1 MEDGVMGR
9 SGFTAIELLIVVILI
24 GVILAIGFPKMHQA
38 VDSANVRA
46 TRVDVTTF
54 TALARADAVQRG
66 CRGVIHFVSGATS
79 RVWVTACPRYNV
91 GVGTVDTVASIDNVQ
106 NRYGVSLT
114 STSDSVQFDPRGLR
128 TDNNTT
134 IVRFTGNVSSTTD
147 SVTINPVGKVVR

>member
-1 MEDGVMGR
+1 MGR
-9 SGFTAIELLIVVILI
+9 SGFTAIELLIVVILV

-46 TRVDVTTF
+46 TRVEVTTF

-66 CRGVIHFVSGATS
+66 CRGVIHFAYGAASGA
-79 RVWVTACPRYNV
+79 WVTACPRYNV
-91 GVGTVDTVASIDNVQ
+91 GAGTVDTVASDNVQ

-134 IVRFTGNVSSTTD
+134 IVRFTGNVSNTTD